1 MMKKGKGYPT
11 HVKSGPVPM
20 GDPFTGAGGT
30 PEVYGNGQ
38 LVGANNEWDKD
49 SYVMPEPIRGTKQ
62 NYKGGKIL

>member
-11 HVKSGPVPM
+11 HVKPGPVPM
-20 GDPFTGAGGT
+20 GDPFTGKGGT

-49 SYVMPEPIRGTKQ
+49 SYVMPNPIRGTKQ

>member
-1 MMKKGKGYPT
+1 
-11 HVKSGPVPM
+11 M

-30 PEVYGNGQ
+30 PEVYGDNQ

-62 NYKGGKIL
+62 NYKGGKLL

>member
-1 MMKKGKGYPT
+1 MMKKGKGYIT
-11 HVKSGPVPM
+11 HVKPGPVPM

-38 LVGANNEWDKD
+38 LVGANNEWHEYC
-49 SYVMPEPIRGTKQ
+49 YVMPKPIKGTKQ

>member
-1 MMKKGKGYPT
+1 MMKKGKGYIT
-11 HVKSGPVPM
+11 HVKPGPVPM

-38 LVGANNEWDKD
+38 LVGANNEWHEYC
-49 SYVMPEPIRGTKQ
+49 YVMPKPIRGTKQ